1 MTLTFWIC
9 ASALMALVIGLLAW
23 PLLGQ
28 RSASRAASRRAINIA
43 IYKDQLAEMG
53 RDRDNGVLAAT
64 DYERAR
70 EELDRR
76 VLEDTQDEP
85 AARVAEVPS
94 RVPRT
99 ALALLVAI
107 PLLAVPLYMFLLGT
121 PEALSPQAQA
131 SAKGGHDEEMTP
143 ERLAKLAAGL
153 AAKLEKEPDPKGFI
167 MLGRSYKA
175 LGRLDEAEKAF
186 AKGGSMMDTEP
197 VLMLEQV
204 ELAAIKNDGR
214 LSGKPLDLLQK
225 LLQLEPDNPMGLVYA
240 GTNAFYG
247 QKYAKAIEYW
257 ERLLKQVDPNS
268 DDAKNL
274 GLGISKAKELL
285 ASKGPAPKGLPW
297 AEASASQD
305 AASASR
311 EAAPAPQKA
320 APAPAAGPG
329 ASIVGTVD
337 LDPALKAKSS
347 PGDTVFIFAKAMSGP
362 RMPLAVVRAKVS
374 DLPMAFTL
382 DDSTAMRPELKL
394 SLAGEVRVEAR
405 VSKTGNAISAPGDLI
420 GGVGPLKPG
429 ARDVK
434 IHIDK
439 LVP

>member
-1 MTLTFWIC
+1 MTVTFWIA

-23 PLLGQ
+23 PLLGH
-28 RSASRAASRRAINIA
+28 RSATRAASRRAINIA

-64 DYERAR
+64 DYDRAR

-76 VLEDTQDEP
+76 VLEDTAEEP
-85 AARVAEVPS
+85 TAAVSAPANRL
-94 RVPRT
+94 PRT

-107 PLLAVPLYMFLLGT
+107 PLVAVPLYVFLLGT
-121 PEALSPQAQA
+121 PEALNPQAEA
-131 SAKGGHDEEMTP
+131 SAKGGHDQDMTP

-204 ELAAIKNDGR
+204 ELAAFKNDGR
-214 LSGKPLDLLQK
+214 LTGKPLDLLQK
-225 LLQLEPDNPMGLVYA
+225 LLQLEPDNPMALVYA
-240 GTNAFYG
+240 GTNAYYG

-274 GLGISKAKELL
+274 NGGISKARQLM
-285 ASKGPAPKGLPW
+285 SGKGPAPTALPW
-297 AEASASQD
+297 AETSAQ
-305 AASASR
+305 
-311 EAAPAPQKA
+311 AAPQQEAVAAAPQNA
-320 APAPAAGPG
+320 APAAGPG
-329 ASIVGTVD
+329 ASIVGSVD
-337 LDPALKAKSS
+337 LDPALKAKAS
-347 PGDTVFIFAKAMSGP
+347 PGDTVFIFAKAVSGP

-405 VSKTGNAISAPGDLI
+405 VSKTGNAIGAPGDLI

>member
-1 MTLTFWIC
+1 MTLTFWIS
-9 ASALMALVIGLLAW
+9 ASVLMTLVIGLLAW
-23 PLLGQ
+23 PLFGH
-28 RSASRAASRRAINIA
+28 RAASRAASRRAINIA
-43 IYKDQLAEMG
+43 IYKDQLSELG

-64 DYERAR
+64 DYDRAR

-76 VLEDTQDEP
+76 VLEDTAEEP
-85 AARVAEVPS
+85 AALVPEVAS
-94 RVPRT
+94 RLPRT

-107 PLLAVPLYMFLLGT
+107 PLLAVPLYIFVLGT
-121 PEALSPQAQA
+121 PEALNPEASA

-175 LGRLDEAEKAF
+175 LGRLEEAEKAF

-204 ELAAIKNDGR
+204 ELAAFKNDGR

-225 LLQLEPDNPMGLVYA
+225 LLQMEPDNPMALVHA
-240 GTNAFYG
+240 GTNAFYS

-257 ERLLKQVDPNS
+257 ERLQKQVDPNS
-268 DDAKNL
+268 DDARNL
-274 GLGISKAKELL
+274 NVGINKARELL
-285 ASKGPAPKGLPW
+285 SSKGPAPKGLPW
-297 AEASASQD
+297 AETSA
-305 AASASR
+305 APSAPQ
-311 EAAPAPQKA
+311 EAAQVPRQAP
-320 APAPAAGPG
+320 PAAGPG

-337 LDPALKAKSS
+337 LDPALKAKAS
-347 PGDTVFIFAKAMSGP
+347 PGDTVFIFAKAVEGP

-374 DLPMAFTL
+374 DLPMTFTL

-394 SLAGEVRVEAR
+394 SLAGDVRVEAR
-405 VSKTGNAISAPGDLI
+405 VSKSGNAIGAPGDLI
-420 GGVGPLKPG
+420 GGIGPLKAG

-434 IHIDK
+434 VHIDK
-439 LVP
+439 VVP